1 MTAVGVEVVEGL
13 DEKYVDEGLRVAY
26 DAFAEKFRI
35 GFRNADDFTRL
46 FRDSADTTSC
56 LSAVI
61 DGRFAGILTIQTAD
75 REYYHLNPA
84 AAFTRFS
91 PLRATRIL
99 FNVVLLANV
108 RNIENI
114 SSGPAGA

>member
-1 MTAVGVEVVEGL
+1 MRNVRGTLRGLALLTAVGVEVVEGL

-35 GFRNADDFTRL
+35 GFRNADDFTRF

-75 REYYHLNPA
+75 YHLNPA

-108 RNIENI
+108 RI
-114 SSGPAGA
+114 